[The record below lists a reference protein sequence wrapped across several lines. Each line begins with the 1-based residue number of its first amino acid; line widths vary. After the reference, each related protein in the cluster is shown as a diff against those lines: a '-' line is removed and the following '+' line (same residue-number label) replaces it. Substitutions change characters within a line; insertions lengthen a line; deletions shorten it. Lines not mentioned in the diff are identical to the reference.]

1 MLDISGFITLPKGF
15 IMAAEL
21 HHEKQSTSSVEAAK
35 ETEVKKPLDAV
46 VAEVQRDSRKDSQ
59 RYLDETTVPHGGE

>member
-1 MLDISGFITLPKGF
+1 
-15 IMAAEL
+15 MAAEL